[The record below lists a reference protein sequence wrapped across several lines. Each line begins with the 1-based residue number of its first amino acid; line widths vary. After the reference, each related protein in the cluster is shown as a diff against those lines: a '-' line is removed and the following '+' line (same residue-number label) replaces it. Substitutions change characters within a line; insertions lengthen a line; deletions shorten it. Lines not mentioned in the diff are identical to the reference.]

1 MMGAPYPSTSVL
13 SNSAATQPT
22 SRRVIVAS
30 NDVGDAQ
37 WLQLRVGQALRIE
50 HCEISVE
57 NILSQLEPS
66 EFLPSRFS
74 FMVV

>member
-1 MMGAPYPSTSVL
+1 M
-13 SNSAATQPT
+13 
-22 SRRVIVAS
+22 AS

-66 EFLPSRFS
+66 VSA
-74 FMVV
+74 VVVMFDARSDLTRPTQLVQW